1 MKILKFKLLIFTLI
15 TLILVQTSP
24 AYAYVLESSSMR
36 WGSNVHWDKDIY
48 FYNSYQTQVDNAM
61 YAWNITPT
69 KALIWYDA
77 GCLSDV
83 STQSLPNDT
92 WYGLYQRRVG
102 YYDITLNDYRL
113 FQDYSGSG
121 YDNAKQSTTVHEW
134 GHALGLGDQPNGS
147 TMIMGYGRDR
157 TTMITPQQDDIDGV
171 NAIYGAP

>member
-1 MKILKFKLLIFTLI
+1 MKRFKFQLLIVMLI
-15 TLILVQTSP
+15 SLILVQTSP
-24 AYAYVLESSSMR
+24 TYAYELLPSSQR
-36 WGSNVHWDKDIY
+36 WGSNVHWDKDSY
-48 FYNSYQTQVDNAM
+48 FYLSYQTQVDNAM
-61 YAWNITPT
+61 YAWNATPT
-69 KALIWYDA
+69 KAYVWYDA

-83 STQSLPNDT
+83 STRSLPNDT
-92 WYGLYQRRVG
+92 WYGSYYRGIG

-113 FQDYSGSG
+113 YQDYGSSG
-121 YDNAKQSTTVHEW
+121 YDNAKQSTMVHEW